1 MLAWSLKVV
10 EEFNLFCAGAH
21 PLFKPSVPDR
31 TRQRAIQLPFQSGQC
46 VGPIS
51 YLIIDLFIIYRK
63 RRHPATIV
71 ARRVVIR
78 RALS

>member
-31 TRQRAIQLPFQSGQC
+31 TRQRAIQLPFQTGQC

-51 YLIIDLFIIYRK
+51 FSHFVFRCFSNDQYL
-63 RRHPATIV
+63 
-71 ARRVVIR
+71 
-78 RALS
+78 S